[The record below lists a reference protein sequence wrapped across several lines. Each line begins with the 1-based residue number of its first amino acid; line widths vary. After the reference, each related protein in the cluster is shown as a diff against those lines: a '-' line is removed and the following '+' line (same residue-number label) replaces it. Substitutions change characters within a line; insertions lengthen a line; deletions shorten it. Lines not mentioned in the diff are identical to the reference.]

1 LGPARDSSASEDRV
15 SFALLLLLAGVG
27 AISNGEVDQAN
38 MNKCNLQCQVVDSSP
53 DITSLARTSQGRHQ
67 SSSDST
73 NACTAISYLISLF
86 VIKKSRR
93 PSKAEIDNIILH
105 SAPLHAA
112 AMRQRSRLPKFA
124 MIEYDAAKGY
134 FQGIA
139 EFALDPSHFGSTV
152 IGNILDDAHF
162 DKMINL
168 VEVEADC
175 VAIRK
180 SSCLSC
186 S

>member
-1 LGPARDSSASEDRV
+1 
-15 SFALLLLLAGVG
+15 
-27 AISNGEVDQAN
+27 
-38 MNKCNLQCQVVDSSP
+38 
-53 DITSLARTSQGRHQ
+53 
-67 SSSDST
+67 
-73 NACTAISYLISLF
+73 
-86 VIKKSRR
+86 
-93 PSKAEIDNIILH
+93 
-105 SAPLHAA
+105 
-112 AMRQRSRLPKFA
+112 
-124 MIEYDAAKGY
+124 MIEYDAAKGH

-180 SSCLSC
+180 SSCMPC